1 MGILYQIDWSAVPG
15 KVIEGLSNGIMRVS
29 SANGVVY
36 WARGSGHTGAV
47 QHLPFVPVNV
57 QDASKLMETAQ
68 MLHAAQH
75 AQMLAVGISTGVI
88 VGAIVIQTMY
98 LARKLDKLQNAI
110 DLVSEDVHAQNIVF
124 YMNKIADY
132 FGAVESARMYLID
145 RNLKEEVGD
154 IAPAALVDLATRRNQ
169 LVSFID
175 NILHFAKS
183 ESLSPRHY
191 ELIIDFVSLVLDML
205 PKGIFVE
212 KELFAFVEKYGLCD
226 LLLERAGARYVE
238 LVETYRDWCN
248 DQRKLA
254 VKGNKLAGSILSR
267 DTALKHLF
275 SSEENKLLIGL
286 RLAV

>member
-1 MGILYQIDWSAVPG
+1 MEILYQIDWSAVLG
-15 KVIEGLSNGIMRVS
+15 EVIEGLSNGTMRVS

-57 QDASKLMETAQ
+57 HDASKLMETAQ
-68 MLHAAQH
+68 MLQAAQH

-98 LARKLDKLQNAI
+98 LARKLDKLQKAI

-132 FGAVESARMYLID
+132 FGAVESTRMYLLD
-145 RNLKEEVGD
+145 RNLKEEVRD
-154 IAPAALVDLATRRNQ
+154 IAAAALVDLAIRRNQ
-169 LVSFID
+169 LVSFIE

-183 ESLSPRHY
+183 GGPSSRHY

-226 LLLERAGARYVE
+226 LLLERAGAQYLQ
-238 LVETYRDWCN
+238 LVETYRNWCN
-248 DQRKLA
+248 DQTKLA
-254 VKGNKLAGSILSR
+254 IKGNKLAGSILSR
-267 DTALKHLF
+267 DAALKQMF
-275 SSEENKLLIGL
+275 SSEENKLLIGV
-286 RLAV
+286 RVAV